1 MDRSER
7 ISIGRNLTHFRNKEK
22 EWDIAWLN
30 RGHEAYNKTFQGLE
44 LFFNEVRK
52 LPSKSILD
60 IGAGTLR
67 AVSEFQKENQDL
79 KFYATVLSGHTLK
92 RQPNYYKDLD
102 KFGRLKIS
110 PSETLRGIETHS
122 IGGIISVH
130 GIAYSNSPA
139 ESVRSIDR
147 VLIPGGI
154 LASTF
159 IGSKSRK
166 VNDAG
171 FFIYNIN
178 DFLKEFNQLDYDT
191 FMPSDKGH
199 LLFAVKPGPGACR
212 ARDLYQGFK

>member
-22 EWDIAWLN
+22 EWNIAWLN
-30 RGHEAYNKTFQGLE
+30 RGADSYIETFNGLDN
-44 LFFNEVRK
+44 FFNVVRK
-52 LPSKSILD
+52 LPLKSVLD
-60 IGAGTLR
+60 IGAGTLK

-79 KFYATVLSGHTLK
+79 MFYATVLSRHTLK
-92 RQPNYYKDLD
+92 RQPNYYKDLY
-102 KFGRLKIS
+102 KLGRLKIS